1 MVLIKKKKINKNT
14 YYYLEHSFRKN
25 GKVEKK
31 EKYLG
36 AKLPKNINQIKEN
49 FLLEF
54 YQDAWFNHFDKIK
67 EKYTK
72 EKKKIP
78 VSIEKKITEQF
89 AINFTYSTNR
99 IEGSTLTQRETA
111 LLLEKGISPSRRPI
125 EDVKETETHKKVFYE
140 MLSYKKELSLTTI
153 LYWHKILFEETK
165 KDIAGKIRNYNV
177 EISGSKYRPPY
188 AIELD
193 SLLIE
198 FFDWF
203 KKNRKKFHPIHL
215 AALVH
220 IRFVTIHPFG
230 DGNGRISRLFMNYI
244 LNTNG
249 YPMIVINYNQ
259 RNSYYNALERNQ
271 ITKDERIFTSWF
283 FKRYLKEYKKY
294 LNLY

>member
-36 AKLPKNINQIKEN
+36 ATLPKNINQLKEN

-54 YQDAWFNHFDKIK
+54 YKEAWFNHFDKIK
-67 EKYTK
+67 GQYTK

-78 VSIEKKITEQF
+78 LSLEKKVTEQF
-89 AINFTYSTNR
+89 AINFTYNTNR
-99 IEGSTLTQRETA
+99 IEGSTLTQRETT

-140 MLSYKKELSLTTI
+140 MLSYKKELTLATL
-153 LYWHKILFEETK
+153 LYWHKVLFEETK
-165 KDIAGKIRNYNV
+165 EDIAGKIRNYNV
-177 EISGSKYRPPY
+177 DISGSKYRSPY

-198 FFDWF
+198 FFDWL
-203 KKNRKKFHPIHL
+203 KKNRKKIHPVHL
-215 AALVH
+215 AALAH
-220 IRFVTIHPFG
+220 LRFVTIHPFG

-244 LNTNG
+244 LNANG
-249 YPMIVINYNQ
+249 YPMIVINYAQ
-259 RNSYYNALERNQ
+259 RNSYYNALERSQ
-271 ITKDERIFTSWF
+271 IKKDESIFTTWF

-294 LNLY
+294 LN